1 MMRNIEI
8 RTDTSATV
16 LYFAKS
22 GVNTPI
28 SSPPLEIVMAVT
40 ERKDRY
46 SFFMARIVSGFPRKF
61 VSLLIPIIIGMK
73 PIRPITNAGIAKASK
88 AADDEITTSNTIP
101 RNCPIITFLVRRLGI
116 ENNSINTK
124 VSSILVATKALIPT
138 PKRLRNSDT
147 LGNWG
152 NSLHLIVTK
161 PNTINK

>member
-1 MMRNIEI
+1 MIRNIEI
-8 RTDTSATV
+8 RIVTSATV

-28 SSPPLEIVMAVT
+28 SSPPLEIVIAVT

-46 SFFMARIVSGFPRKF
+46 SFFVALIVSGFPRNF

-73 PIRPITNAGIAKASK
+73 PIRPIAKAGIAKASK
-88 AADDEITTSNTIP
+88 AANDEITTSNTIP
-101 RNCPIITFLVRRLGI
+101 RNCPIITFLARRLGI
-116 ENNSINTK
+116 ENNIIKMK
-124 VSSILVATKALIPT
+124 VSSILVATNAPIPT

-161 PNTINK
+161 V